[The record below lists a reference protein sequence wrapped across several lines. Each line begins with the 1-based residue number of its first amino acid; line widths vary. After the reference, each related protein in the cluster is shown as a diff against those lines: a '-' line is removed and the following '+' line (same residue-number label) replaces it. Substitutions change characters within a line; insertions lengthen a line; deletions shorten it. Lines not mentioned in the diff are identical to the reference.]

1 MQLTSLSEARAPDA
15 FSAKKSESESPSR
28 PSAPA
33 CRKSR
38 RFRPSQKWTGF
49 AASNWI
55 MRVTS
60 DVGGF
65 YTLGPSPTPADTPSA
80 RRRMDEGS
88 ALLADDGE
96 EGLHVDEV
104 LPAMRPQGLQQRT
117 AVGHQPPVRGRIRV
131 GLVVP
136 GETQTIDALSG
147 ARRLDVHEAIRPSEC
162 RH

>member
-49 AASNWI
+49 AASSWI
-55 MRVTS
+55 IRVTS

-65 YTLGPSPTPADTPSA
+65 YTFGPIPAPA
-80 RRRMDEGS
+80 RHTSGGRGMKERS

-104 LPAMRPQGLQQRT
+104 LRA
-117 AVGHQPPVRGRIRV
+117 
-131 GLVVP
+131 
-136 GETQTIDALSG
+136 
-147 ARRLDVHEAIRPSEC
+147 
-162 RH
+162 